1 MVNELQQIISEVFLS
16 NLNSGRGTEIL
27 RGKHDG
33 FLRTDPSR
41 KKKNVLS
48 VIILV
53 TSTCCWAG
61 NGFLLSHTF
70 KTIVQI
76 PYAFIYFYYLE
87 QDPDTF
93 FLY

>member
-1 MVNELQQIISEVFLS
+1 MVYELQQIISEVFLS
-16 NLNSGRGTEIL
+16 NLNSRTGTETL
-27 RGKHDG
+27 GGKHGG

-48 VIILV
+48 MIILV

-61 NGFLLSHTF
+61 NGLLLSYTF

-76 PYAFIYFYYLE
+76 SYAFIYFYYLE